1 MDAQKITF
9 IENEANDTIKMI
21 YIHLENYQKLYD
33 TPTKQC
39 INIPTKYFQSF
50 YLANNI

>member
-33 TPTKQC
+33 IISNKKF
-39 INIPTKYFQSF
+39 ISI
-50 YLANNI
+50 L